1 MKNILVATS
10 KAKNAERL
18 LEKASEFARA
28 FDSKIW
34 ILHVT
39 EPDPDSFI
47 GLESGPQF
55 AQDKRVEER
64 KRKKLVMK
72 ELENSLKA
80 KNIDAEGLVL
90 EGPTVKTIKQEVREL
105 NVDLVLIG
113 HQNKNFFYQIF
124 VGNLEE
130 DIIDDLKIP
139 VILVPLP

>member
-1 MKNILVATS
+1 MKNILVAIS
-10 KAKNAERL
+10 KAKNAEHL

-47 GLESGPQF
+47 GLEAGPQF
-55 AQDKRVEER
+55 AQDRRVEER
-64 KRKKLVMK
+64 KRKKLIMK
-72 ELENSLKA
+72 ELENSLTT

-113 HQNKNFFYQIF
+113 HHKKNFFYQIF

-130 DIIDDLKIP
+130 DLIEDLKIP